1 MSVSKNFCVPEAF
14 NRAIQVIHI
23 TKRIT
28 VPAPR
33 MIHVCSLARLHA
45 IVDETGARHIV
56 TLLRLV
62 DRVQRPS
69 HIAPENHLVLAVDDI
84 TMPMDGYTAPAHE
97 HVQRLVDFVSAW
109 DRKTPMVMHCF
120 AGISRS
126 TAGAYV
132 AACALN
138 PGRDEMQI
146 AWEIRRAS
154 RTAQPNSRI
163 VSIADRL
170 LKRDGRM
177 IRAIEAIGFGDA
189 ATEGHPFRLDIA

>member
-1 MSVSKNFCVPEAF
+1 
-14 NRAIQVIHI
+14 
-23 TKRIT
+23 
-28 VPAPR
+28 
-33 MIHVCSLARLHA
+33 MIHVCSLSRLHA
-45 IVDETGARHIV
+45 TVDETGARHVV

-62 DRVQRPS
+62 ERVQRPT

-84 TMPMDGYTAPAHE
+84 TAPMDGYTAPAHE
-97 HVQRLVDFVSAW
+97 HVQRLVDFVTAW
-109 DRKTPMVMHCF
+109 DRQAPMVVHCF

-138 PGRDEMQI
+138 PKRDEMQI
-146 AWEIRRAS
+146 AWDIRRAS
-154 RTAQPNSRI
+154 RTAQPNVRI

-177 IRAIEAIGFGDA
+177 IRAIDAIGVGDP
-189 ATEGHPFRLDIA
+189 ATEGHPFRLDIG

>member
-1 MSVSKNFCVPEAF
+1 
-14 NRAIQVIHI
+14 
-23 TKRIT
+23 
-28 VPAPR
+28 

-45 IVDETGARHIV
+45 TVDETGARHIV

-62 DRVQRPS
+62 DRIERPT

-84 TMPMDGYTAPAHE
+84 TAPIDGYTAPAHE
-97 HVQRLVDFVSAW
+97 HVQKLIDFVGAW
-109 DRKTPMVMHCF
+109 DRATPMVMHCF

-132 AACALN
+132 AACALS
-138 PGRDEMQI
+138 PQRDEMQI
-146 AWEIRRAS
+146 AWSIRRAS

-163 VSIADRL
+163 VSIADQL

-177 IRAIEAIGFGDA
+177 IHAIEAIGPGEL
-189 ATEGHPFRLDIA
+189 ATEGDPFRLDIT